1 MPEHSLK
8 YHAIKGAA
16 KLFGAK
22 RKLKISADG
31 ICEKYG
37 KKSRVIY
44 VPDKTF
50 SPELTFEM
58 KNENLYVF
66 SLIRHRQKR
75 EDAIMFIPGGG
86 MFSYPDGWDYKFFE
100 ELALRTGRDVIIPYY
115 PLCLYGSIDMSL
127 DMIYWLFQRLIAEYG
142 VENVAVAGC
151 SVGGNLALG
160 LVSHINA
167 KNEGVPMPERLYV
180 SSPMMCIYSQ
190 EERERAMQLDKTDP
204 FIPAE
209 WLDTFRDLITHGK
222 ELPDYMLYPQ
232 LGIYDGLDRAHVCF
246 ADCEVLYSMCGSLV
260 SRLESAGAEVT
271 LEVGKGLFHG
281 YPVKNNVREAHDGHI
296 NMLRYLV

>member
-58 KNENLYVF
+58 KNENMYVF

-75 EDAIMFIPGGG
+75 KR
-86 MFSYPDGWDYKFFE
+86 S
-100 ELALRTGRDVIIPYY
+100 
-115 PLCLYGSIDMSL
+115 
-127 DMIYWLFQRLIAEYG
+127 
-142 VENVAVAGC
+142 
-151 SVGGNLALG
+151 
-160 LVSHINA
+160 
-167 KNEGVPMPERLYV
+167 ER
-180 SSPMMCIYSQ
+180 
-190 EERERAMQLDKTDP
+190 
-204 FIPAE
+204 
-209 WLDTFRDLITHGK
+209 
-222 ELPDYMLYPQ
+222 
-232 LGIYDGLDRAHVCF
+232 
-246 ADCEVLYSMCGSLV
+246 
-260 SRLESAGAEVT
+260 
-271 LEVGKGLFHG
+271 
-281 YPVKNNVREAHDGHI
+281 
-296 NMLRYLV
+296 